1 MKLPDQDGVDRNPD
15 IFMQG
20 HTGKKIIFFLVGL
33 DEK

>member
-1 MKLPDQDGVDRNPD
+1 MKLPEQDGVDRNPD

-20 HTGKKIIFFLVGL
+20 HTEKSIFFLVGL